1 MSEIIL
7 LIPLRSVQI
16 LPPDLPVCL
25 PWRDRSPNQPEENA
39 CQLQS
44 DSYKIISSLFR
55 GRTLTLFFH
64 FKFRKALIDV
74 WCSPCLGVGSPT
86 MYGGG
91 MFDWMIS
98 REELCVVRNCWVE
111 ILIMASLLGLF
122 YVFLLLPSLSYLHV
136 SIIRDIVELV
146 LHSGTTA
153 TCSRTDESRAD
164 GSERCHSLERH

>member
-1 MSEIIL
+1 
-7 LIPLRSVQI
+7 
-16 LPPDLPVCL
+16 
-25 PWRDRSPNQPEENA
+25 
-39 CQLQS
+39 
-44 DSYKIISSLFR
+44 
-55 GRTLTLFFH
+55 
-64 FKFRKALIDV
+64 
-74 WCSPCLGVGSPT
+74 
-86 MYGGG
+86 
-91 MFDWMIS
+91 
-98 REELCVVRNCWVE
+98 VE